1 MVTNDELGLILD
13 TFMAVTNEKR
23 KAPGKHNARI
33 AAVQALYQMEI
44 SARGA
49 NSVVEEFLAE
59 RLGEAPE
66 FLPSTEVDRN
76 FFARLV
82 KGVVNNQEQIDQA
95 IRLQLSEKWRLS
107 RIDAT
112 LRAILRCGCYE
123 LTIDK
128 TAKPA
133 VVIDEYVEIS
143 HSFFDQKETGF
154 INASLDAINK
164 SFIKSTANLLKVE
177 K

>member
-1 MVTNDELGLILD
+1 MNLDFLD
-13 TFMAVTNEKR
+13 TPMSVTTEKR

-33 AAVQALYQMEI
+33 AAVQAMYQMEI
-44 SARGA
+44 SGRGA
-49 NSVVEEFLAE
+49 AGVIDEFLEE
-59 RLGEAPE
+59 RLSGTPE
-66 FLPSTEVDRN
+66 FLPSSEIDRN

-82 KGVVNNQEQIDQA
+82 KGVVKNQEEVDQA
-95 IRLQLSEKWRLS
+95 IRSQLSEKWRLS

-112 LRAILRCGCYE
+112 LRAILRCCCFE
-123 LTIDK
+123 LTITK
-128 TAKPA
+128 AATPA

-143 HSFFDQKETGF
+143 NQFFDQKETGF

-164 SFIKSTANLLKVE
+164 SFMKSAADLLKAG